1 MRLFSVSGHVK
12 NPGVYELPMG
22 VSLREMIYE
31 HAGGIRFDRKLKAV
45 VPGGLSAA
53 VLTPNEIDVKMD
65 FDSLKAIGSMGGS
78 GGVIV
83 MDETTSMVDA
93 LRITMQFF
101 AHESCGQCTPCREG
115 TGWIYRILKR
125 LISGKGR
132 PDDIDNLLNIGA
144 YLGGTTI
151 CALADGAQMAF
162 LSYLRK
168 FRPEFE
174 AVISKKESYANA

>member
-1 MRLFSVSGHVK
+1 MSVT
-12 NPGVYELPMG
+12 
-22 VSLREMIYE
+22 LRAIIYE
-31 HAGGIRFDRKLKAV
+31 HAGGIRFDRKLKAAI
-45 VPGGLSAA
+45 PGGLSAA

-93 LRITMQFF
+93 LRVTMQFF

-125 LISGKGR
+125 LISGKGQ

-168 FRPEFE
+168 FRSEFE
-174 AVISKKESYANA
+174 EVITKPSLRGAQATKQSMSSGIASLRSQ